1 MLTTSDLRRLVVALT
16 VGLAARVAG
25 LAPGF
30 GSPSDPDMYLPI
42 ARSLSQGRGLCLWEG
57 VPTAN
62 RPPLYPILLA
72 PIVGSL
78 NGRGLAYGIATL
90 HVVLGLVTIALTYWT
105 ARRWG
110 YGANRAAIAS
120 AIVALDPVVLVQ
132 SRQVMTET
140 LAACLVAACLAT
152 MTLRDKRGALISG
165 LAFGLAALCRP
176 SLLPGAVLIGIAR
189 AVVGAGDQRQRFR
202 ESGLF
207 AIAVC
212 AALAPWAMRNQL
224 RFGLPI
230 VTTTHGGYT
239 LALANNPA
247 YYADVLDGS
256 PGAVWSGP
264 SQAAWFD
271 WVARS
276 TAGLTPTQADRMLQA
291 EGWRML
297 RERPGTFFR
306 AALARLGRFWGIA
319 PSSAVYSRAERWATA
334 AWTIPLWIAL
344 ASGLLRRGLWRWP
357 AIGAPLMLAGLTAV
371 HAVYWTDMRMRV
383 PVVPAIALI
392 AAGAR
397 FSSAKRSVHWENSA
411 SQTGPNREST

>member
-1 MLTTSDLRRLVVALT
+1 MFTKSDLWRLMVAMA
-16 VGLAARVAG
+16 VGLAARVAV

-30 GSPSDPDMYLPI
+30 GALSDPDMYLPI
-42 ARSLSQGRGLCLWEG
+42 ARSLAEGRGFCLWNG

-62 RPPLYPILLA
+62 RPPLYPVVLA
-72 PIVGSL
+72 PIVGVL
-78 NGRGLAYGIATL
+78 EGRGLALGIATL
-90 HVVLGLVTIALTYWT
+90 HVILGLVTITLTYWT

-110 YGANRAAIAS
+110 CGPNRAMIAA

-132 SRQVMTET
+132 LRSVMTET

-152 MTLRDKRGALISG
+152 LTLEGKPGALISG
-165 LAFGLAALCRP
+165 LSFGLAALCRP
-176 SLLPGAVLIGIAR
+176 SLLPGAALVGIAWA
-189 AVVGAGDQRQRFR
+189 AVGPGDRRQRFLD
-202 ESGLF
+202 SALF
-207 AIAVC
+207 AIALCTTLV
-212 AALAPWAMRNQL
+212 PWAIRNQIRL
-224 RFGLPI
+224 GEPI

-247 YYADVLDGS
+247 YYADVVDGA

-264 SQAAWFD
+264 NQAAWFE

-276 TAGLTPTQADRMLQA
+276 TAGLTPAQADRVLQA

-297 RERPGTFFR
+297 RERPGTFLR
-306 AALARLGRFWGIA
+306 ASIARLGRFWGIA
-319 PSSAVYSRAERWATA
+319 PSSAIYSRAERWATA

-344 ASGLLRRGLWRWP
+344 VSGLLRRGLWRWP

-383 PVVPAIALI
+383 PIVPAIALI
-392 AAGAR
+392 AAGR
-397 FSSAKRSVHWENSA
+397 IRRQESRVKSNSA
-411 SQTGPNREST
+411 SQNGASC